1 MQSKY
6 KNFFL
11 TFIWSKQSMDTF
23 WDEIIIKQ
31 NETPFRRWNGPS
43 TTWFHSRTCLVIKV
57 LMDNKPSYYH
67 YIMCDQILECL
78 IDSFL
83 NSVFL
88 GYNLARYPIPG
99 DGVTSR
105 SNRNRLK
112 WWWWWKTTFH
122 SDVSLFQSIFL
133 YIAQLFSIW
142 IIFSY
147 QIKFLH
153 NYKLRFCYR
162 YRSNLSF

>member
-57 LMDNKPSYYH
+57 LMNNKSSYYQCII
-67 YIMCDQILECL
+67 YDRILECL

-99 DGVTSR
+99 DGLASR
-105 SNRNRLK
+105 SNRNQLK
-112 WWWWWKTTFH
+112 WWWWWKNCIQFWCQPLSINLSIHCTTIFNMNYIF
-122 SDVSLFQSIFL
+122 VSNQIFT
-133 YIAQLFSIW
+133 QL
-142 IIFSY
+142 
-147 QIKFLH
+147 QIKIL
-153 NYKLRFCYR
+153 L
-162 YRSNLSF
+162 